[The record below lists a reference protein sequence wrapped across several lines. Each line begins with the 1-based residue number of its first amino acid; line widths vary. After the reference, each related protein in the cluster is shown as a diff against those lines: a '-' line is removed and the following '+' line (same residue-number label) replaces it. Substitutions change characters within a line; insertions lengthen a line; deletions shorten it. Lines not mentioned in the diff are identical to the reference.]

1 MRHRFGFVREH
12 APSISNSILSLR
24 TPFPSIQL
32 AFSPLR
38 HFLGHA
44 HCEKGRKAI
53 TSAEKRRNFECQIC
67 VLIWYR
73 FRPIPFSSRYS
84 LFRGPYLFIR
94 YTPRDCTAFWPCA
107 SGSVRRKGA
116 LFGRRN
122 ANAAKKVFFLSNPM
136 SLLAI
141 EFMNV

>member
-1 MRHRFGFVREH
+1 MVNGRGNRQIFIQSLTYRWLEEEFHQYFIIQFRIFYFSLPELGKGH
-12 APSISNSILSLR
+12 ASQVWLRSGTPSLSNSTLSLR
-24 TPFPSIQL
+24 TPFPLLQL

-53 TSAEKRRNFECQIC
+53 TSAEKRQNFECQIC

-84 LFRGPYLFIR
+84 LFRGPYLLF
-94 YTPRDCTAFWPCA
+94 
-107 SGSVRRKGA
+107 A
-116 LFGRRN
+116 LAVAPLF
-122 ANAAKKVFFLSNPM
+122 
-136 SLLAI
+136 
-141 EFMNV
+141 